1 MGVHGDD
8 GFVDIRDAIV
18 QAGNDTGEL
27 KRHGIADG
35 VRDINRGGAGVD
47 GGFDHARQ
55 IGDRRTARIF
65 TGEFD
70 VVGIVACAFDHI
82 DCALNDLIQGATQLG
97 GDVHRRGGD
106 KGMNSERFGDF

>member
-1 MGVHGDD
+1 MGVHGYD

-18 QAGNDTGEL
+18 QAGNDVREL
-27 KRHGIADG
+27 ERHGVADG
-35 VRDINRGGAGVD
+35 VRDINRRGAGVD
-47 GGFDHARQ
+47 GGFYHARQ

-70 VVGIVACAFDHI
+70 VVGIISCAFNHI
-82 DCALNDLIQGATQLG
+82 DCALDDLIQGATQLG

-106 KGMNSERFGDF
+106 KSVNAERFSDF